1 MPDPTAAEYCRFAGS
16 RLLEARDKFQSAV
29 ALDYDRC
36 IGAAAKSASLVWDAA
51 VDLLS
56 ALALLH
62 NSRVTGVSSDMRQ
75 YAKTAYKVIFDAY
88 WRHLARLHNFQ
99 HKPNMAENEF
109 RLGLYYTG
117 VMLEI
122 FNTQLPAEMQ
132 IAADSLIWLTS
143 TSNQPSPLRRNAR

>member
-1 MPDPTAAEYCRFAGS
+1 
-16 RLLEARDKFQSAV
+16 
-29 ALDYDRC
+29 
-36 IGAAAKSASLVWDAA
+36 
-51 VDLLS
+51 
-56 ALALLH
+56 
-62 NSRVTGVSSDMRQ
+62 MRQ